1 MERSYSMQKVKKRR
15 KLLILVG
22 FQILFLL
29 MCTGTTGE
37 AKVTRNVNVAFFP
50 MDGFHEYSQDG
61 TRVGMDVE
69 YLSAVN
75 EFAKW
80 DIQYVDC
87 ESWDGALQMLCDGR
101 VDLVGSAQYSQE
113 RAEVYRYAKFP
124 SGYTFG
130 AIMVNGDS
138 SYAYEDFEVMGELT
152 YGVVKTYIRKEE
164 FLQYLEMHGI
174 NSPDV
179 KEYEDTAA
187 LLKALEQGEV
197 DAIVHTYMEIQEGQ
211 RIIGR
216 FSPAPFYYISSKENE
231 MLMEE
236 LDQALSDLKMNNPVL
251 ENTLMNKYYSSK
263 LNQTEVLTTAEKAY
277 VASAETVVVGYVDQY
292 YPFSYEVDGEY
303 RGLTREAFD
312 ELGADTG
319 LVLSYHKA
327 ENMQEALEQLQEGT
341 IDVLAYCIDS
351 EEELRKKQ
359 LIPATSYASAPLGEL
374 LGTQQWS
381 EEMQEE
387 LDQECSVL
395 AVIRADED
403 ELLAGV
409 LDKGIR
415 FIDDRKI
422 NEYIRKNP
430 LAVQFTLG
438 KWIRGHMLLISGILV
453 LTVTVI
459 LLIVLKLLFDSKKM
473 QQLLYRDAELGIWN
487 LNYFTYA
494 GEHLLA
500 SEPKNKYAII
510 YINVVQFRMYSTLYG
525 WQAGNRLLQ
534 AMAELLAQNIGGG
547 HEIYARSQGDRF
559 VMMLSMKTEEEFM
572 ERLKRLEER
581 FEQKLQ
587 EESGIHMVVCMGVYY
602 LKPGS
607 SDIKS
612 AIDMANQAL
621 EFLRDSSISE
631 IQIYD
636 DNMDELVRKQHEQEE
651 LLERADINK
660 DFTVYYQEKVDIR
673 TRNIIGAE
681 ALVRFLDPNEG
692 GKVRSPGFFI
702 PYYEK
707 TGRIKEI
714 DFFVLNNVC
723 KMLRRQ
729 LDAGN
734 MTVPISCNF
743 SRRHFAEDDFPER
756 LEEVLIKYQI
766 PKELIEVEITETIVI
781 EEMQQKKLKDTLDRL
796 KKKGIRLSIDD
807 FGSGYSSLGVFE
819 QVPASVIKLDRSF
832 LLNHTDRV
840 RQVKIMRQIV
850 RLADT
855 LDTQVVCEGVENEE
869 DVKLMTEIGAYVAQ
883 GFYYARPVPG
893 EVFEAKLKAKK
904 K

>member
-1 MERSYSMQKVKKRR
+1 MRQNEGKRKKWFT
-15 KLLILVG
+15 VAG
-22 FQILFLL
+22 ILFLL
-29 MCTGTTGE
+29 LCIGMTGE
-37 AKVTRNVNVAFFP
+37 AKATRTVNVAFFP
-50 MDGFHEYSQDG
+50 MEGFHEYSQDG
-61 TRVGMDVE
+61 TRAGMDVE

-75 EFAKW
+75 EFAEW

-87 ESWDGALQMLCDGR
+87 ENWDDALQMLRDGR
-101 VDLVGSAQYSQE
+101 VDLVGSAQYSQD
-113 RAEVYRYAKFP
+113 RAEVYRYAEFP

-138 SYAYEDFEVMGELT
+138 TCAYEDFEVMDELT

-164 FLQYLEMHGI
+164 FLEYLEAHGVS
-174 NSPDV
+174 SPDV

-187 LLKALEQGEV
+187 LQDALEKGKV

-216 FSPAPFYYISSKENE
+216 FSPAPFYYISGKENKA
-231 MLMEE
+231 LMEE
-236 LDQALSDLKMNNPVL
+236 LDQALSDLKMKNPVL

-263 LNQTEVLTTAEKAY
+263 LNQTEVLTTAEKSY
-277 VASAETVVVGYVDQY
+277 VAGVESIVVGYVEDY
-292 YPFSYEVDGEY
+292 YPFSYEAGGEY
-303 RGLTREAFD
+303 KGLTREVFD
-312 ELGADTG
+312 ELSVNTG
-319 LVLSYHKA
+319 LVLSYQKA
-327 ENMQEALEQLQEGT
+327 ENMQDALEQLQAGS
-341 IDVLAYCIDS
+341 IDVLAYCIER
-351 EEELRKKQ
+351 EEELLKRK
-359 LIPATSYASAPLGEL
+359 LTAATVYANAPLGEL

-381 EEMQEE
+381 EEVEGETEQER
-387 LDQECSVL
+387 SVL
-395 AVIRADED
+395 VAIRADED
-403 ELLAGV
+403 ERLAGV

-415 FIDDRKI
+415 YIDDRSI

-430 LAVQFTLG
+430 LAVQLTLG
-438 KWIRGHMLLISGILV
+438 EWIREHAMLISGMLIV
-453 LTVTVI
+453 TVTVI
-459 LLIVLKLLFDSKKM
+459 LMVVLKLLYDSRKM
-473 QQLLYRDAELGIWN
+473 QQLLYKDAELGIWN

-494 GEHLLA
+494 GEHLLV
-500 SEPKNKYAII
+500 SESKSRFAIVC
-510 YINVVQFRMYSTLYG
+510 INVVQFRMYSTLYG

-534 AMAELLAQNIGGG
+534 VMAELLAQNTEGGR
-547 HEIYARSQGDRF
+547 EIYARNHGDRF
-559 VMMLSMKTEEEFM
+559 VMMLSLKSKEGFM
-572 ERLKRLEER
+572 ERLEELEEK

-587 EESGIHMVVCMGVYY
+587 ETSGIHMVVCMGVYY

-612 AIDMANQAL
+612 ATDMANQAL
-621 EFLRDSSISE
+621 EFLRDSSISK
-631 IQIYD
+631 IRVYD

-681 ALVRFLDPNEG
+681 ALVRFLDPTEG

-723 KMLRRQ
+723 AMLRRL

-743 SRRHFAEDDFPER
+743 SRRHFAEEDFPEK
-756 LEEVLIKYQI
+756 LESVLIKYQI

-796 KKKGIRLSIDD
+796 KEKGIRLSIDD

-893 EVFEAKLKAKK
+893 EIFESKLAAEKK
-904 K
+904 